1 MNSQSMTINDQTMSV
16 LSADES
22 ALINRLAEIGVAGVE
37 RRLQWLSNYNDSIE
51 IDAVRSGYV
60 DPAAADDTFRGVEL
74 VGGRVALSD
83 VPYGYALALFPP
95 ESANNAASL
104 LLSTTVDDL
113 DAVSPEMARSALSEL
128 SGMMINGFFDGWAN
142 RFDEEISLSE
152 PEPLHN
158 TEQEILRRTIGG
170 KDTFG
175 VYLAARVVLPSDNV
189 TGLVY
194 LFPHNGTFLELVDRL
209 DEEDLE

>member
-1 MNSQSMTINDQTMSV
+1 MTPKPMTVENQTEEI
-16 LSADES
+16 LSADNS
-22 ALINRLAEIGVAGVE
+22 ALIQRLAEIGVAGVE
-37 RRLQWLSNYNDSIE
+37 HRLQWLSSYNNSIE
-51 IDAVRSGYV
+51 IDAIQSGYV
-60 DPAAADDTFRGVEL
+60 DPMAADQVFRDVEL
-74 VGGRVALSD
+74 VGGRVALSN
-83 VPYGYALALFPP
+83 VPYGYAFALFPP
-95 ESANNAASL
+95 ESANNASSL

-113 DAVSPEMARSALSEL
+113 DAVSPTMARSALSEL

-158 TEQEILRRTIGG
+158 TEREILRRTIGG
-170 KDTFG
+170 KESFG
-175 VYLAARVVLPSDNV
+175 VYLVARVVLPSDNI

-194 LFPHNGTFLELVDRL
+194 LFPHSATFLEVVNRL